1 MTLTRRQVIA
11 AGLAAALLPRIARTD
26 AGDPHRGEP
35 AAPFPPDTTAEA
47 VTSGL
52 DLSGRSVL
60 VTGATSGIGL
70 EITRVLALRG
80 ARVIGTARA
89 FDDGRTTHAAMSGR
103 IDTVALDLAD
113 FDSVRACAAQV
124 RELTPTLDAL
134 ICNAGIV
141 LGDWQQVRGIE
152 KQFVVNHLGHFL
164 LVHELFETVTAAERG
179 RVVVLGSGDH
189 RNAPPGGIQF
199 DDLSGRSWQGRGYAH
214 SKLANGLFSFELA
227 RRLRDTRATSN
238 CVTPGHTRT
247 NILRHTGNRYGDNA
261 RSVAQGAAT
270 PCYVAVHPAMA
281 GVSGAY
287 LRDFVPVEQSA
298 EQQDIAAA
306 KRLWDVSFA
315 LTRG

>member
-1 MTLTRRQVIA
+1 MSFTRRQLLA
-11 AGLAAALLPRIARTD
+11 AGMAAALLPRLVRAED
-26 AGDPHRGEP
+26 GKPAPAEP
-35 AAPFPPDTTAEA
+35 TAPFPPETTAEA
-47 VTSGL
+47 VTAGL
-52 DLSGRSVL
+52 NLSGRTML

-80 ARVIGTARA
+80 ARVIGTARS
-89 FDDGRTTHAAMSGR
+89 FEDGRATHAALSGR

-113 FDSVRACAAQV
+113 FDSVRACAARV
-124 RELTPTLDAL
+124 RDLAPTLDAL
-134 ICNAGIV
+134 VCNAGIV

-164 LVHELFETVTAAERG
+164 LVDELLAQVTDAPAG

-199 DDLSGRSWQGRGYAH
+199 DDLSGRSWQRRGYAH
-214 SKLANGLFSFELA
+214 SKLANGLFSLELA
-227 RRLRDTRATSN
+227 RRLRGTRATSN
-238 CVTPGHTRT
+238 CMTPGHTRT

-281 GVSGAY
+281 NVSGAY
-287 LRDFVPVEQSA
+287 LRDFVPAEQSV
-298 EQQDIAAA
+298 EQQDAVAA
-306 KRLWDVSFA
+306 KRLWDVSVA
-315 LTRG
+315 LTLA